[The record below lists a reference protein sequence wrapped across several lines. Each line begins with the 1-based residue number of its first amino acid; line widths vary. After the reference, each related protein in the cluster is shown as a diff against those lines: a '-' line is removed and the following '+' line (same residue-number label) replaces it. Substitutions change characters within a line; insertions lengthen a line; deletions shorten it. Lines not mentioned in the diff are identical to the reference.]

1 MGVEMS
7 GMVGGE
13 LAAGAPDGSVPVWRT
28 GQRVWPQ
35 AARRSQRAASGQV
48 GALASRS
55 RSLAGVTAL
64 CVVALLAV
72 LVVRAPFSSSGV
84 SRAAPAGGSAVS
96 LPGGLAAAASE
107 SVGAAERGFWLAPR
121 GGALA
126 GEGGGIASSFAAEG
140 ARLRV
145 AEGTVG
151 FSLAGIGRGQQLTR
165 VVAVAPVARANEA
178 LYRDGSVRGFYRN
191 GPFGVEQGFTVA
203 RRPGGGA
210 GRMVLTLRVG
220 GSLTAVQAG
229 SQVLFETAAGAAALR
244 YGQLSA
250 VDATGRRLP
259 ATMRLDGGALQLRVD
274 DRGARY
280 PLRIDPFV
288 EQVPKLTGG
297 TEESGKGDFGGSVAL
312 SADGKTALVGAPEDD
327 SGVGAVWV
335 FVRSGSTWTQQGSKL
350 TGAGE
355 VGAGKFGTSVALSAS
370 GYTAL
375 IGAPGDHG
383 KLGAAWVFTRTGSTW
398 TRQGPKLTGGGEVA
412 EARFGYGVA
421 LSADGNTAL
430 IGGPDESEG
439 GANEGGAAW
448 VFTRTGS
455 TWTQQGSKLTGT
467 GEVIDPLFGFSV
479 ALSADG
485 NTALIGGPEDDIEG
499 SNPGAAWVFTRSGS
513 TWTQQ
518 GPKLTGTGEVGR
530 ADFGYS
536 VALSGEGNTALIGA
550 PRDESEE
557 PYSGAAWVF
566 ARSGS
571 TWTRG
576 PKLDPLD
583 ELEKGGAGE
592 QGFGRSVALSTAG
605 TTALVSTP
613 GDNRGT
619 GAAWTFAYRGSTWV
633 QQGPKLTGAGEVGKL
648 GPDNEGNFGGSVAL
662 AGDASAALVGGEVD
676 NGSLGAAWAFAN
688 IQPGCT
694 DSWTNTAGGN
704 WFTAE
709 DWSTGAPPGPEEEAC
724 ITAPGTYTVTMQQT
738 STTGTVAVRSL
749 TVGGASG
756 TQTLNIASSC
766 SENASVATSYG
777 ITNGWQGAI
786 AMTNSE
792 SCAKNV
798 SLAGGLVN
806 NGKLYV
812 EDPSGGTR
820 SLEGDLTNSGTVSLA
835 AGERL
840 AVSGG
845 YQQTPTGRLKTFIAG
860 ASNYGSLSA
869 TGGFVIAGTLVTHE
883 VSPFKAALGSRFE
896 VLVTSNP
903 NPDEQSHGL
912 EGAFATEAEAQIGY
926 YPTLYFQP
934 AYSHH
939 ANGEVLLTVKEAT
952 ATLSPKS
959 GMAGASMTI
968 GGKGYLPGDT
978 ITPTFTD
985 HAGVKTAFP
994 GVTVASS
1001 GTFSTT
1007 ITVPA
1012 GAASGEATVTLQSAE
1027 TGVKVKRTVTVT

>member
-1 MGVEMS
+1 
-7 GMVGGE
+7 
-13 LAAGAPDGSVPVWRT
+13 
-28 GQRVWPQ
+28 
-35 AARRSQRAASGQV
+35 
-48 GALASRS
+48 
-55 RSLAGVTAL
+55 
-64 CVVALLAV
+64 
-72 LVVRAPFSSSGV
+72 
-84 SRAAPAGGSAVS
+84 
-96 LPGGLAAAASE
+96 
-107 SVGAAERGFWLAPR
+107 
-121 GGALA
+121 
-126 GEGGGIASSFAAEG
+126 
-140 ARLRV
+140 
-145 AEGTVG
+145 
-151 FSLAGIGRGQQLTR
+151 
-165 VVAVAPVARANEA
+165 
-178 LYRDGSVRGFYRN
+178 
-191 GPFGVEQGFTVA
+191 
-203 RRPGGGA
+203 
-210 GRMVLTLRVG
+210 
-220 GSLTAVQAG
+220 
-229 SQVLFETAAGAAALR
+229 
-244 YGQLSA
+244 
-250 VDATGRRLP
+250 
-259 ATMRLDGGALQLRVD
+259 
-274 DRGARY
+274 
-280 PLRIDPFV
+280 
-288 EQVPKLTGG
+288 
-297 TEESGKGDFGGSVAL
+297 
-312 SADGKTALVGAPEDD
+312 
-327 SGVGAVWV
+327 
-335 FVRSGSTWTQQGSKL
+335 
-350 TGAGE
+350 
-355 VGAGKFGTSVALSAS
+355 
-370 GYTAL
+370 
-375 IGAPGDHG
+375 
-383 KLGAAWVFTRTGSTW
+383 
-398 TRQGPKLTGGGEVA
+398 
-412 EARFGYGVA
+412 
-421 LSADGNTAL
+421 
-430 IGGPDESEG
+430 
-439 GANEGGAAW
+439 
-448 VFTRTGS
+448 
-455 TWTQQGSKLTGT
+455 
-467 GEVIDPLFGFSV
+467 
-479 ALSADG
+479 
-485 NTALIGGPEDDIEG
+485 
-499 SNPGAAWVFTRSGS
+499 
-513 TWTQQ
+513 
-518 GPKLTGTGEVGR
+518 
-530 ADFGYS
+530 
-536 VALSGEGNTALIGA
+536 
-550 PRDESEE
+550 
-557 PYSGAAWVF
+557 
-566 ARSGS
+566 
-571 TWTRG
+571 
-576 PKLDPLD
+576 
-583 ELEKGGAGE
+583 
-592 QGFGRSVALSTAG
+592 
-605 TTALVSTP
+605 
-613 GDNRGT
+613 
-619 GAAWTFAYRGSTWV
+619 
-633 QQGPKLTGAGEVGKL
+633 
-648 GPDNEGNFGGSVAL
+648 
-662 AGDASAALVGGEVD
+662 
-676 NGSLGAAWAFAN
+676 
-688 IQPGCT
+688 
-694 DSWTNTAGGN
+694 
-704 WFTAE
+704 
-709 DWSTGAPPGPEEEAC
+709 
-724 ITAPGTYTVTMQQT
+724 MQQT